1 MHVITQ
7 RVAALR
13 SRLGRAGLACAL
25 VAGLAPAL
33 VVGAGSGPAQAAP
46 LPGGL
51 GPCVP
56 GDCPAPDG
64 YARPADPVS
73 GPHELTSDG
82 AGDVV
87 TVRLTNDRDEPDEPD
102 EPDENGYGD
111 SGGYGTGHGKDHGGY
126 GSR

>member
-33 VVGAGSGPAQAAP
+33 VVGAGSAPAQAAP
-46 LPGGL
+46 LPAGL

-73 GPHELTSDG
+73 GPHELTPDG

-87 TVRLTNDRDEPDEPD
+87 TARLTNDCDAPDEPNESD
-102 EPDENGYGD
+102 QPDHNRHGD
-111 SGGYGTGHGKDHGGY
+111 SG
-126 GSR
+126 